1 MQGSWDGG
9 RRGFGWDRALVVP
22 SCPVRV
28 PPDPRAAPGQ
38 EATKKKGKREKRGF
52 KYRL

>member
-1 MQGSWDGG
+1 MEAGG
-9 RRGFGWDRALVVP
+9 DLVGTGLLLSPAVLSVSLP
-22 SCPVRV
+22 N
-28 PPDPRAAPGQ
+28 PRAAPGQ